1 MKTLLFAILL
11 SGPAYADDDREE
23 SSEPR
28 EVVYKQ
34 RTEIDFEG
42 LEIQGELVKPQGALL
57 LERQRASFNPL
68 IKLRTDF
75 DDEMEQSVD
84 QIK

>member
-1 MKTLLFAILL
+1 MKTLIFVMLL
-11 SGPAYADDDREE
+11 ATPVSAGDEQEE
-23 SSEPR
+23 SR

-75 DDEMEQSVD
+75 DDEMEHSVD
-84 QIK
+84 EIK